1 MRPTPTAVLIAAL
14 QFCEESAFDA
24 EQHAD
29 ATYCRALACLLREPL
44 YFPDR
49 LARYH
54 LRRTLREFLHNF
66 SPVLDLRRDNP
77 HAIAYFAALTRDAT
91 RAA

>member
-14 QFCEESAFDA
+14 QFCEESAFAA

-29 ATYCRALACLLREPL
+29 ATFCRALACLLREPP

-54 LRRTLREFLHNF
+54 LRRTLREFLQNY
-66 SPVLDLRRDNP
+66 SPITDMRHDCP
-77 HAIAYFAALTRDAT
+77 DYFASLV
-91 RAA
+91 RAAS